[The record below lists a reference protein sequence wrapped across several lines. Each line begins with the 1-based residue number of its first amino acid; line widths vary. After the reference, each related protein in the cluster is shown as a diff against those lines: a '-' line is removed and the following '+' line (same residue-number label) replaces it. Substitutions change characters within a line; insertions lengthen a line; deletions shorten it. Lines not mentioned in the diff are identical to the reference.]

1 MRKIETYPN
10 GTLKY
15 EVVDAENFEYFIEN
29 KINSL
34 KTETTELIREK
45 IEPHEEINALFGL
58 LTPEET
64 QSIVNH
70 IKKCRKAYKEAKTTL
85 LSINKIEDGA
95 DIKVA
100 DFLEK

>member
-15 EVVDAENFEYFIEN
+15 EVVDTENFKYFIEN
-29 KINSL
+29 KINNL
-34 KTETTELIREK
+34 KTETTELIRQK

-64 QSIVNH
+64 QNIVNH
-70 IKKCRKAYKEAKTTL
+70 IKKCRKAYKEAKSQL
-85 LSINKIEDGA
+85 LLINKIEEGLN
-95 DIKVA
+95 IKVL
-100 DFLEK
+100 DFLEQ